1 MVLLLRLL
9 YVAKMTLLHQKL
21 LQTINAVTLTYEPA
35 NNHAVDMHAHP
46 RGLAVYT
53 LFWPCCS
60 YLVIDMQ
67 LSSKDTYRW
76 GYGCPEMLNNI
87 N

>member
-9 YVAKMTLLHQKL
+9 HVAKMTLPHQKL

-46 RGLAVYT
+46 V
-53 LFWPCCS
+53 
-60 YLVIDMQ
+60 D
-67 LSSKDTYRW
+67 
-76 GYGCPEMLNNI
+76 
-87 N
+87 

>member
-21 LQTINAVTLTYEPA
+21 LQINAVTLTYEPA

-46 RGLAVYT
+46 RGLAIYT
-53 LFWPCCS
+53 LFLPCCS

-67 LSSKDTYRW
+67 LSSKD
-76 GYGCPEMLNNI
+76 P
-87 N
+87 